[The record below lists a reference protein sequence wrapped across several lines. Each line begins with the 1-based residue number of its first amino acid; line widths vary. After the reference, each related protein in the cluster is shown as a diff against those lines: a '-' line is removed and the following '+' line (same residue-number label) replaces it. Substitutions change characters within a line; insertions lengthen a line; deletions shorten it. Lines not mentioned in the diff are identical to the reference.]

1 MQAPMRSDSSYF
13 NYKDSHRMV
22 LMAVSD
28 SHYRIILVNIG
39 ESMRSS
45 DGGISANRRS
55 LFKSI

>member
-28 SHYRIILVNIG
+28 SHYRIILINIG
-39 ESMRSS
+39 EGRRSS

-55 LFKSI
+55 L